1 MAWEG
6 AVMDIVGDT
15 STGLER
21 RFCSSCGAAFVGAP
35 KFCPNCGAE
44 RLHPALAPTP
54 SRARTTAEPAATEA
68 PAPPQRRRRWGLI
81 IALVSASLA
90 VVMLAGW
97 VVSLNGR
104 LGDTTDTLVAE
115 QARGRQLTAKI
126 ASLSSDVK
134 RLRNDKSALNRDN
147 YALKTA
153 AEDCRDAAIKMRG
166 FIRLAGLLYV
176 GKASVSDAKIAWRT
190 AQSAMQQCQTEAL
203 SNGAF

>member
-1 MAWEG
+1 
-6 AVMDIVGDT
+6 V
-15 STGLER
+15 
-21 RFCSSCGAAFVGAP
+21 
-35 KFCPNCGAE
+35 
-44 RLHPALAPTP
+44 
-54 SRARTTAEPAATEA
+54 
-68 PAPPQRRRRWGLI
+68 
-81 IALVSASLA
+81 
-90 VVMLAGW
+90 
-97 VVSLNGR
+97 NGR
-104 LGDTTDTLVAE
+104 LGDTRDTLVAE